1 VNESTP
7 IPIALSISTLGRPEG
22 LRATLES
29 LAAQRPAAGG
39 VEFDLRAVVANND
52 PDDPRPAAVATEVVE
67 ATGLPIEVRHEPR
80 RGIAPPRNL
89 GLATAIELVGPNG
102 LVGFIDDDE
111 IAPPGWLAEL
121 LRVKAAFGAEIVTG
135 PVEPEFEEA
144 PPTWIVDG
152 GFFARARR
160 PTGARLPYA
169 FTNNIVFDASL
180 PARLDR
186 WFDDSFLRIGE
197 DHHFFERLARTGAAI
212 VWADEAPVV
221 ERIPPR
227 RANETWIVE
236 RFRTVG
242 RCMPMIVRD
251 LRGGPHALAMS
262 TAKAMVWIPLGLS
275 TTVAGLLS
283 GTATRVRG
291 RAWTAYGTGLLEGAW
306 SPGRAG
312 RPRTDDR

>member
-1 VNESTP
+1 MNDAAPTP
-7 IPIALSISTLGRPEG
+7 VALSISTLGRPEG

-29 LAAQRPAAGG
+29 LAAQQPAPDGIA
-39 VEFDLRAVVANND
+39 FDLRAVVANND
-52 PDDPRPAAVATEVVE
+52 PDDPRPAEVAREVAR
-67 ATGLPIEVRHEPR
+67 ATGLPIEVRHEPK

-89 GLATAIELVGPNG
+89 GLATAIDLVGPRG

-121 LRVKAAFGAEIVTG
+121 LRVKAAFGAEIATG
-135 PVEPEFEEA
+135 PVEPEFEE
-144 PPTWIVDG
+144 PPPAWVEAG
-152 GFFARARR
+152 GFFARTRR
-160 PTGARLPYA
+160 PTGTRLPYA
-169 FTNNIVFDASL
+169 FTNNIVFDATL
-180 PARLDR
+180 PARLER

-212 VWADEAPVV
+212 VWADEAAVV

-227 RANETWIVE
+227 RANEAWIVE

-251 LRGGPHALAMS
+251 LEGGVHATSMS
-262 TAKAMVWIPLGLS
+262 TAKAAVWIPMGLA
-275 TTVAGLLS
+275 TTAAGLVA

-291 RAWTAYGTGLLEGAW
+291 RAWTAYGLGLLEGAW